1 MINQNNIAKLNLSI
15 IVYTAEIVIAPET
28 QHHLL
33 NDNER
38 ATFFCQAVGDTAYWL
53 VNGNTVDGL
62 GNDDLKG
69 NGWIFSEIYIA
80 DPHNQR
86 NNVFNLTLEIPPAIG
101 NNNTEIRC
109 VATQHSPAF
118 SDPVLLIIKG
128 MLSVV
133 TCLCCEYVNNCSF
146 VKVFTLSVITWD
158 TFDHRCYACYIIII

>member
-1 MINQNNIAKLNLSI
+1 MYVYHQSACNLAKKEICKLSYSFFPSI
-15 IVYTAEIVIAPET
+15 FLLSAEIVIAPET

-38 ATFFCQAVGDTAYWL
+38 ATFFCQAVGDTAHWL
-53 VNGNTVDGL
+53 INGNTIDGL

-69 NGWIFSEIYIA
+69 NGWIFNETFVA

-101 NNNTEIRC
+101 NNNTQIRC
-109 VATQHSPAF
+109 VATQHSLAF

-128 MLSVV
+128 
-133 TCLCCEYVNNCSF
+133 TCTY
-146 VKVFTLSVITWD
+146 TL
-158 TFDHRCYACYIIII
+158 